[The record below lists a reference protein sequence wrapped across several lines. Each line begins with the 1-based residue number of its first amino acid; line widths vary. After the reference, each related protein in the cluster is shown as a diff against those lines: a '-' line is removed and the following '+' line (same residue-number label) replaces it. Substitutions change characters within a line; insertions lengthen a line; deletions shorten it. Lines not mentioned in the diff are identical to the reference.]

1 MHMHLVSMGE
11 GAGRGSLLQRG
22 EPGSESA
29 GILSIH
35 VASVTVLR
43 NIDTRL
49 DMRVLLEQ
57 RTI

>member
-1 MHMHLVSMGE
+1 MGE
-11 GAGRGSLLQRG
+11 EGGEPAGERVGGG

-43 NIDTRL
+43 NILTHDW
-49 DMRVLLEQ
+49 
-57 RTI
+57 I